1 MELCCILE
9 YLLVPVAIGIL
20 IAVVNFFT
28 TKERD
33 LNGKHVLIT
42 GGSSGIGLSVA
53 HDVARRGASVTLVAR
68 NVANLEKAL
77 EEVRST
83 ASRAGAGGKV
93 QTFSADIS
101 GNQEQI
107 VSLVKDAESSQ
118 GPIYMLVNCA
128 GFARAM
134 KFEDISPQ
142 LAKQLIDVNFTGSV
156 IITQEVVRSMKQQQE
171 GIIVFT
177 SSLGGLLGV
186 YGFTLYSAAKGALV
200 KLAEALCQ
208 EVKPY
213 NITVTVCYPPDTD
226 TPGFEEEN
234 KTKPIETKLISES
247 AGLFKAD
254 EVACKLVKDA
264 LRGSFCSTVGMEGFM
279 LTTLCAG
286 MWPIANFAAEFAAF
300 LAQILLT
307 WLFRIIS
314 LFILWSFDRIV
325 RQEHQKRLASKKSE

>member
-1 MELCCILE
+1 MELCCLVE
-9 YLLVPVAIGIL
+9 YLAIFMGIGL
-20 IAVVNFFT
+20 LGAAVSIFT
-28 TKERD
+28 KKKRD

-42 GGSSGIGLSVA
+42 GGSSGIGLGVA

-77 EEVRST
+77 EDVRST
-83 ASRAGAGGKV
+83 ASKAGAGGKV

-101 GNQEQI
+101 GDPEKI
-107 VSLVKDAESSQ
+107 ASLVKDAESSQ

-128 GFARAM
+128 GFSRAM

-142 LAKQLIDVNFTGSV
+142 LAKQMMDVNFMGSV

-177 SSLGGLLGV
+177 SSLGGLLGI
-186 YGFTLYSAAKGALV
+186 YGFTLYTAAKGALV

-234 KTKPIETKLISES
+234 KTKPVETKLISES

-254 EVACKLVKDA
+254 EVAHKLVEDA
-264 LRGSFCSTVGMEGFM
+264 LRGSFCSTTGFEGFM

-286 MWPIANFAAEFAAF
+286 MGPITDAASF
-300 LAQILLT
+300 LAQVFLT
-307 WLFRIIS
+307 GLFRSIS
-314 LFILWSFDRIV
+314 AFYLWSFDRIV
-325 RQEHQKRLASKKSE
+325 YQEHQKRLASKKSE